1 MFRLV
6 CIRIAYLET
15 RMPKLRKAYMTDII
29 LKQGARI
36 LFPGDYEKLRAQ
48 MPEYYQIICDAMLLS
63 GMRPIEFERFLSSW
77 YRGSRRV
84 IVLPKDSCLK
94 EKCKFKERTIRLS
107 LAGCDAFDKLTTT
120 IVRHKQ
126 RDVPVLGV
134 RPRRVAFRDA
144 LMRYAKLAGIGHE
157 GITPKMFRKT
167 LVSWLVACYP
177 EKSLYIQA
185 SMGHDGDTIVNN
197 YLGLGFTRDD
207 IELMRSKY
215 LNDWGVTV

>member
-1 MFRLV
+1 
-6 CIRIAYLET
+6 
-15 RMPKLRKAYMTDII
+15 MTDII
-29 LKQGARI
+29 LKQGARV

-63 GMRPIEFERFLSSW
+63 GMRPVEFERFQPSW

-84 IVLPKDSCLK
+84 IVLPKESCLK

-107 LAGCDAFDKLTTT
+107 LAGCDAFDKLTSTRVNYKGKE
-120 IVRHKQ
+120 I
-126 RDVPVLGV
+126 PVLEML
-134 RPRRVAFRDA
+134 PKRVAFRDA
-144 LMRYAKLAGIGHE
+144 LIRYSRLAGIGHE
-157 GITPKMFRKT
+157 GMSPKMFRKT

-207 IELMRSKY
+207 IEAIRTKY
-215 LNDWGVTV
+215 LNDWGEMV